1 FAVRAQA
8 GNIEE
13 LWVGSFNNKIIKKTN
28 MGVYAETSGAT
39 ITCKNK
45 KVAEKVKKLMEAQA
59 KKSDKNYNV
68 FAQDIEQE
76 EEMIYFSADS
86 GRVQNLGWQLGQ
98 IWKLIKNIKGVEE
111 LSAPFLMEEDGV
123 YFENK

>member
-1 FAVRAQA
+1 
-8 GNIEE
+8 
-13 LWVGSFNNKIIKKTN
+13 

-45 KVAEKVKKLMEAQA
+45 KVAEEVSKLMKAQA
-59 KKSDKNYNV
+59 DKSDENHNE
-68 FAQDIEQE
+68 FAEEVEQE
-76 EEMIYFSADS
+76 GKLVSFRATS
-86 GRVQNLGWQLGQ
+86 GRVQNLEWQMEQ
-98 IWKLIKNIKGVEE
+98 VWELIKNIKGVVE